1 MLKQTG
7 QPRGMD
13 GEQKTCNT
21 KWLPFMLSV
30 YKGEEAGAKYKA
42 RKAKHLDLT
51 VVIQLQ
57 IQRDL

>member
-1 MLKQTG
+1 
-7 QPRGMD
+7 MD
-13 GEQKTCNT
+13 GEQKACNT
-21 KWLPFMLSV
+21 EWLPFMLSV